1 MKIISKSKLLHALT
15 VLILISLSITG
26 SECDKV
32 LSDNGNV
39 PGILLGDWQL
49 ASQTGAL
56 QDICP
61 QERVNYQSSFIAQLT
76 CPGSTPITRDFEIE
90 NDVLTYTQTSI
101 SYDVEFSEN
110 DTKLALYGKNVSR
123 NLFYEKVIT
132 SVNPPAPEEKTEFNN
147 SSEIR
152 R

>member
-1 MKIISKSKLLHALT
+1 MKILSKSKLLHAIT
-15 VLILISLSITG
+15 ALILISLSITG

-39 PGILLGDWQL
+39 PQSLLGDWQL

-76 CPGSTPITRDFEIE
+76 CPNSTPITRDFEIE

-110 DTKLALYGKNVSR
+110 NTKLALYGKNVSR
-123 NLFYEKVIT
+123 NLFYEKVVT
-132 SVNPPAPEEKTEFNN
+132 SANPTDPNEKTEFNN

-152 R
+152 K